1 MHGNGTS
8 VYGANVGVSNRVFV
22 DPAAGKTYIKS
33 ILELTYGINVMMY
46 YLRFL
51 FEMAVIGNE
60 TWV

>member
-1 MHGNGTS
+1 MRGNGTS
-8 VYGANVGVSNRVFV
+8 VHAANVGVSNRVFV

-33 ILELTYGINVMMY
+33 SLELTYAINVMMY

-51 FEMAVIGNE
+51 FEMAFIGNE